1 MGGFIAIFIILII
14 CGTILAGI
22 YLYCCAENKIGVFDY
37 WEYRTDVKELK
48 KYISELT
55 KEIKEMK
62 K

>member
-14 CGTILAGI
+14 CVTILAGI
-22 YLYCCAENKIGVFDY
+22 YLYCCSENKIGIFDY
-37 WEYRTDVKELK
+37 REYRSDIKELK

-55 KEIKEMK
+55 KEIQEMK